1 MVNILLFFNKLQH
14 VVKIAGTYTKSVLN
28 KLKEQKQNVYSCF
41 SRQKLIWVYKF
52 LLWQMKSKISWGY
65 LQRLE
70 ADVAT
75 LKNMNEKLLQR
86 IIGNERQHRV
96 NNQYLDCEW
105 RWQAYPPLLMTQL
118 WRTSC
123 VKYFVKLGLKL
134 MRGIHNPLIDLKRTN
149 LERLSNLATGMTVWK
164 CFERKLSFE
173 ILILLC
179 WSFCKKQKKL
189 LMRVCAPTIGAFGTI
204 VKNLE
209 GDI

>member
-1 MVNILLFFNKLQH
+1 
-14 VVKIAGTYTKSVLN
+14 
-28 KLKEQKQNVYSCF
+28 
-41 SRQKLIWVYKF
+41 
-52 LLWQMKSKISWGY
+52 
-65 LQRLE
+65 
-70 ADVAT
+70 
-75 LKNMNEKLLQR
+75 
-86 IIGNERQHRV
+86 
-96 NNQYLDCEW
+96 
-105 RWQAYPPLLMTQL
+105 MTQL

-189 LMRVCAPTIGAFGTI
+189 LMRVCAPTMGAFGTI

-209 GDI
+209 GDIWFISTTQLVVQVVLSLKKVASLSLLHLWLIWNNCSRRLTLKVC